1 MTFEVDLRRPVSEE
15 PPVPEEQPRPFELSQ
30 VYEARYTNFPRFYS
44 ARYALNLLQ
53 VFSLQPSFSQLYC
66 LICFCFETHPPR
78 FTSSWS

>member
-44 ARYALNLLQ
+44 ARYALNLFAAVLLSA
-53 VFSLQPSFSQLYC
+53 VLPNLFLL
-66 LICFCFETHPPR
+66 
-78 FTSSWS
+78 